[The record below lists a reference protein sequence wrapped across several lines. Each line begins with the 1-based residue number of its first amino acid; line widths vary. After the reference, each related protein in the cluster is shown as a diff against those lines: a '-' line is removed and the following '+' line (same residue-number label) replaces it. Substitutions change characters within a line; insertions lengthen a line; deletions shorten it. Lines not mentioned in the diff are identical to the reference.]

1 MSCNTILN
9 DINTDL
15 SCHHTNI
22 VCVKYK
28 KMLKRNN
35 EII

>member
-22 VCVKYK
+22 VCVANV
-28 KMLKRNN
+28 LNGF
-35 EII
+35 